1 MTTIFQNGAAFVSAV
16 IAAATA
22 AGKVRLFVDVEA
34 AGLHAAGTAP
44 ISFSYDAFIGGEHV
58 ASYVLACEE
67 GEAAAKAISDAAKTA
82 GQFDFFGTN
91 VLNKMD
97 DMPLV
102 PTCRDL
108 RDAAW
113 EVWSAINSAKD
124 VRDPAKPWIVEK
136 TNFVLEIWGDVVF
149 PVETNFFSACVADG
163 GGSRDWT
170 APCPLLD
177 VASVLAASGFDAFN
191 LSRFDAA
198 GMDKGRQHHPFAD
211 NVASHAVL
219 VMALDGT
226 LAAEVA
232 KAA

>member
-1 MTTIFQNGAAFVSAV
+1 MNTSYSNATAFAAAV

-34 AGLHAAGTAP
+34 AGLHAAGTLP
-44 ISFSYDAFIGGEHV
+44 IAFSFDAFVEGDHV
-58 ASYVLACEE
+58 ASYVLSCGE
-67 GEAAAKAISDAAKTA
+67 GEAAAKAISDAAKAA
-82 GQFDFFGTN
+82 GQFDFFGQN
-91 VLNKMD
+91 ILPKLN
-97 DMPLV
+97 DMSWV
-102 PTCRDL
+102 PKCRDL

-113 EVWSAINSAKD
+113 AVWAAINAAKD
-124 VRDPAKPWIVEK
+124 VRDADKPWEVEK
-136 TNFVLEIWGDVVF
+136 VNFDLEIWGDVIF
-149 PVETNFFSACVADG
+149 PVETNFFAACVADG
-163 GGSRDWT
+163 AGNRDWS

-177 VASVLAASGFDAFN
+177 VASVLAANGFDAFN

-198 GMDKGRQHHPFAD
+198 GLDKRRQHHPTAD

-226 LAAEVA
+226 LGTKVA